1 MNKQHVYLTSALVLT
16 FLVLIPSLRGGWVTL
31 DDPIYILENPLIKEL
46 SWINIKLM
54 FTTLQVNG
62 SYNPIVLLSWAIDYH
77 FTALNPTL
85 YHFTNLSIH
94 LLVVALVYYLAL
106 KLSKNKLIAFGTSLL
121 FGIHPMHVEA
131 IAWVT
136 ARKDLLYTLFYI
148 AGLIA
153 YHFYQ
158 EKNNRNSKCGYIL
171 LCLGCYILS
180 LFSKGSALTFPI
192 ILWAMDYLKR
202 RQDLKILLLE
212 KIPFLILSVVF
223 TYVSIKAQKEG
234 EALQFRT
241 FYSVIDSLSVGF
253 YGYLDYLIKVFVP
266 YRLSALHPYPTP
278 SGTPVP
284 WYFTAAAIPV
294 LTIVIYCVTKIKS
307 FRTLNFG
314 LAFFFISLVPV
325 IQVLSFAISVTADRF
340 TYLPYFG
347 VFYVL
352 STGVVWLLE
361 NRPKYKKAI
370 VSLSA
375 SFVLL
380 LSITTFSYT
389 LTWKNSETLW
399 TRVLKH
405 YPDFFLGYVNRSF
418 YWLENGQEDKALQDC
433 NTAIKLKSD
442 YYLAYYNRGFTYKTL
457 GDNEQAL
464 SDYSKA
470 IKYKK
475 DFFRAYQN
483 RGILYTKLNK
493 FNEAHQDFNKSI
505 ELKPNNAI
513 AYLNRASLFKKMQEY
528 DKAIDDASKAI
539 SINTSLAKAYYVRG
553 NCYQKIGQSSKAI
566 ADYTQVIVYNS
577 SLVQAFTKRGV
588 LFFDKGKYAEA
599 MQDFNKAINLDDG
612 QIDAYIYR
620 SLILMKNSRFDE
632 ALFNLSRAEKMAPN
646 NTMVYLN
653 QSIIYQKKGY
663 YKTAFSILK
672 RGLVLQPKDSSLVAE
687 KENIKRKYKKN
698 FE

>member
-1 MNKQHVYLTSALVLT
+1 MNKQNVFLVSILVLT
-16 FLVLIPSLRGGWVTL
+16 FLVLIPSLSGDWVTL

-46 SWINIKLM
+46 SWTNIKLM

-77 FTALNPTL
+77 FTGLNPGL
-85 YHFTNLSIH
+85 YHLTNLLIH

-106 KLSKNKLIAFGTSLL
+106 KLSKNNLIALGTSLL

-158 EKNNRNSKCGYIL
+158 EKNKNSSKWGYIL
-171 LCLGCYILS
+171 LCLACYILS

-234 EALQFRT
+234 EALQFRA

-266 YRLSALHPYPTP
+266 HRLSALHPYPTP

-294 LTIVIYCVTKIKS
+294 LAIVTYCISKIKS

-314 LAFFFISLVPV
+314 MAFFFISLIPV

-347 VFYVL
+347 VFYML
-352 STGVVWLLE
+352 SSGMVWLLE
-361 NRPKYKKAI
+361 NKPKLKNAI
-370 VSLSA
+370 ISLFVT
-375 SFVLL
+375 FVLV
-380 LSITTFSYT
+380 LSVTTFSYT
-389 LTWKNSETLW
+389 LTWKNSKTLW

-405 YPDFFLGYVNRSF
+405 YPNFFVGYVNRSF
-418 YWLENGQEDKALQDC
+418 YWLEHGASEKALEDC
-433 NTAIKLKSD
+433 NTAIKLKPD
-442 YYLAYYNRGFTYKTL
+442 YHLAYYNRALTYKNL
-457 GDNEQAL
+457 GDNNQAL
-464 SDYSKA
+464 KDYSES
-470 IKYKK
+470 IKFKK
-475 DFFRAYQN
+475 DFFQAYQN
-483 RGILYTKLNK
+483 RGILYAKLNRLD
-493 FNEAHQDFNKSI
+493 EAHQDFNKSI
-505 ELKPNNAI
+505 VLKPKNAL
-513 AYLNRASLFKKMQEY
+513 AFLNRASLLEKRKEY
-528 DKAIDDASKAI
+528 KKAIIDASKAI
-539 SINTSLAKAYYVRG
+539 SINKSLTKAYYLRG
-553 NCYQKIGQSSKAI
+553 NCYRKLGLDNNAI
-566 ADYTQVIVYNS
+566 TDYTQIIINEPS
-577 SLVQAFTKRGV
+577 MIQALTRRGL
-588 LFFDKGKYAEA
+588 LFFDKGKYDEA
-599 MQDFNKAINLDDG
+599 MQDFNNAIYLDDG
-612 QIDAYIYR
+612 QVDAYIYR
-620 SLILMKNSRFDE
+620 SLILIKNSRFDE

-646 NTMVYLN
+646 NYMIYLN
-653 QSIIYQKKGY
+653 RSIIYQIKGN
-663 YKTAFSILK
+663 YKTALNIVE
-672 RGLVLQPKDSSLVAE
+672 RGLVLQPKDSSLMAE
-687 KENIKRKYKKN
+687 KEKIKRILITS